1 MILMSRSADSNESLL
16 MTSSRSLSPAKWLC
30 TRKLTFF
37 VFIAAVSLE
46 HITDLVYNNKN
57 K

>member
-1 MILMSRSADSNESLL
+1 MSRSADSNESLL

-30 TRKLTFF
+30 TRKRTFF
-37 VFIAAVSLE
+37 VFIASISLE